1 MLVKEKEFSKFA
13 RMARKAT
20 DQPTEV
26 ELQILR
32 VLWEKGASTVRE
44 VHEALALLKDTDYA
58 TTVKMLAVM
67 LRKGLVTR
75 DASVRPQIYKA
86 AASQTRT
93 QQSMLRHLIRRV
105 YDGSA
110 TSVALQALSA
120 TKKASKEDLQRIR
133 ELIDR
138 LEEDES

>member
-1 MLVKEKEFSKFA
+1 
-13 RMARKAT
+13 MARKRS

-26 ELQILR
+26 ELQILN
-32 VLWEKGASTVRE
+32 VLWDDGECTVRE
-44 VHEALALLKDTDYA
+44 VHEALSKLKETDYA
-58 TTVKMLAVM
+58 TTVKMLSVM

-75 DASVRPQIYKA
+75 DESVRPQIYRSTV
-86 AASQTRT
+86 SQTKTQRT
-93 QQSMLRHLIRRV
+93 MLRKLIHQV

-120 TKKASKEDLQRIR
+120 TRKASKEDLKRIR

-138 LEEDES
+138 LEEKS